1 MSDRRRS
8 DHFQAYLA
16 MSLHSVSNEV
26 IKNSYQEKLRSSR
39 GSNNERSGSLG
50 ALSDSNAI
58 YNSNNNGESGGDY
71 GNKVLEHHG
80 TPANQHHF
88 LTEEKQA
95 SRGNSRLSRHQ
106 QHVPYSNPGSAIESE
121 SYQLK
126 KGAPVG
132 IFEQKPKQPQQFRRS
147 PQLVNVKKDS
157 SKHHNSSKSPGATM
171 DQREYRHEDPSLVA
185 ATSAM
190 LTASVKNFCEVPV
203 TSEVRNVQDSAY
215 QASLQRL
222 QKIAKI
228 N

>member
-1 MSDRRRS
+1 M
-8 DHFQAYLA
+8 
-16 MSLHSVSNEV
+16 
-26 IKNSYQEKLRSSR
+26 
-39 GSNNERSGSLG
+39 
-50 ALSDSNAI
+50 
-58 YNSNNNGESGGDY
+58 
-71 GNKVLEHHG
+71 
-80 TPANQHHF
+80 
-88 LTEEKQA
+88 
-95 SRGNSRLSRHQ
+95 
-106 QHVPYSNPGSAIESE
+106 PYSNPGSAIESE

-126 KGAPVG
+126 NGVPVG

-147 PQLVNVKKDS
+147 PQLANVKKDS
-157 SKHHNSSKSPGATM
+157 SKHHNSKSPGSTM
-171 DQREYRHEDPSLVA
+171 EQHKYRHEDPTMVS